1 MRDTT
6 PAIFCLIFRKQSNDG
21 DGGET
26 VREPFETASRVDGV
40 PKSLSVSKMTHAKV
54 IIVGLASHNRWCRP
68 HLMRKSSSLVLASR
82 KGTN

>member
-1 MRDTT
+1 MM
-6 PAIFCLIFRKQSNDG
+6 A
-21 DGGET
+21 T
-26 VREPFETASRVDGV
+26 VAKLCVNRSRPHHVDGV